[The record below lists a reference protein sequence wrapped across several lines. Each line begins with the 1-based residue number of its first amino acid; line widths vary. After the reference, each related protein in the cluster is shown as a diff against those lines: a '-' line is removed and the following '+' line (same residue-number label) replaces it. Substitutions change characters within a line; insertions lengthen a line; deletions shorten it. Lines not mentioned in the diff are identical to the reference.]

1 MLKPLQNSESYN
13 ALLTQIKSQSV
24 VECRFPQSSEIT
36 EIIAVYP
43 QVSVVSCEASSG
55 RINYSGKLILTI
67 VYCDEEGKLCR
78 MQKGAEFS
86 HFADDDCLAPSM
98 NGVCKLACEKTTIK
112 REGSS
117 FVIAAII
124 TADIDVYART
134 ERAYVCGA
142 EGAYVKTEKVM
153 LTSAVCFTGESE
165 VEDDFDADS
174 VVDVLIPCAKAVV
187 LSAVCG
193 TGEVEVSGEIY
204 LSLFAMR
211 QQSPTCMERII
222 PFKCTLPCDDASAGR
237 RAAAHVEISDLNVTA
252 NVNEDRGTCGINF
265 VCNLTVNGWFDDEH
279 AEEVATDAFSD
290 TNSLTLS
297 DGGERALQ
305 CRDIKVYTERVTGLA
320 ATKSKLTY
328 DCKFLAAALPHAEC
342 AYNVQT
348 GCVEGAVF
356 TVLVY
361 EQNGEIK
368 STDVSLPFAVALN
381 GVAEDGERVA
391 EDVAV
396 CGVSVRLKAE
406 GEAEAEATLK
416 ICASVCGEQSV
427 RYLTRIEEG
436 EPVETN
442 DCAVSVFLPA
452 AGDGLWEI
460 AKKLNKSP
468 EEVSSCNSDLTFPL
482 TGKERIIV
490 YRGKKAHQ

>member
-1 MLKPLQNSESYN
+1 
-13 ALLTQIKSQSV
+13 LLRQIKSQSV

-55 RINYSGKLILTI
+55 RVNYGGKLILTI

-86 HFADDDCLAPSM
+86 HFADDDCLASSH
-98 NGVCKLACEKTTIK
+98 NAVCKLACEKTTIK

-134 ERAYVCGA
+134 DRAYIGGA
-142 EGAYVKTEKVM
+142 EGAYVKTEKVS

-193 TGEVEVSGEIY
+193 TGEVEIGGEIY

-211 QQSPTCMERII
+211 QQSPTCLERII
-222 PFKCTLPCDDASAGR
+222 PFKCTVPCDEAAAGR
-237 RAAAHVEISDLNVTA
+237 RAAANVEITDLNVTA
-252 NVNEDRGTCGINF
+252 NVNEDRGKCGINF
-265 VCNLTVNGWFDDEH
+265 VCNLTVSGWFADEH
-279 AEEVATDAFSD
+279 TEEVAVDAFSE
-290 TNSLTLS
+290 TNGLTLTR
-297 DGGERALQ
+297 GEECALH
-305 CRDIKVYTERVTGLA
+305 CVDVKVYTERVTGLA

-342 AYNVQT
+342 SFNGQT

-361 EQNGEIK
+361 DQNGEIK
-368 STDVSLPFAVALN
+368 STEVSLPFAVALN
-381 GVAEDGERVA
+381 GVAEDGQKVI

-416 ICASVCGEQSV
+416 ISAAVCGEQSV
-427 RYLTRIEEG
+427 SYLTAIEEG
-436 EPVETN
+436 EEVEVN

-452 AGDGLWEI
+452 AGDGLWDI

-468 EEVSSCNSDLTFPL
+468 DEVSSCNSDLTFPL

-490 YRGKKAHQ
+490 YRSKNSL